1 MLVLLG
7 LGILLELL
15 MLLGLLMLLRVSK
28 GNPQV
33 FQQKNYTENFVQA
46 TLSALGEQLEGAT
59 LVVGGDGRFFMT
71 EATDIIIKMAAA
83 NKVARLIVGKGGFL
97 STPAVSNLIR

>member
-1 MLVLLG
+1 M
-7 LGILLELL
+7 
-15 MLLGLLMLLRVSK
+15 
-28 GNPQV
+28 

-83 NKVARLIVGKGGFL
+83 NKVSRLIVGKGGFL